1 MPTAIAA
8 HFAIP
13 SPIGRIEPL
22 GRGLINDTFR
32 LESAGRHYVLQRIN
46 GAVFPRPARIMANLQ
61 VLQDHLAEQEP
72 PIPRLPA
79 LIPTAAGNPCLEDE
93 DGGCWRLQEFIQD
106 AVTLERIAD
115 LDQAHQVGAIL
126 GCFHR
131 ATAALPVGRL
141 GVSLP
146 GFHDTPAYLRT
157 LLRRLDRAPTPDPG
171 LLDCLDFVMSRIA
184 LVEVLD
190 RARRSGAIPLRVTH
204 GDPKLD
210 NILFAR
216 DTGRALALIDLDTVQ
231 PGLLLHDI
239 GDCLRSCCNRGGEQS
254 DAPSGAGFDLDIC
267 DGILGG
273 YVASNPDLL
282 CQAEIALIYEGIR
295 LLPFELGLRFLADH
309 LDGDRYFR
317 VTRQGD
323 NLRKAH
329 VQFAL
334 VADIEHQAESIERL
348 VRRHFGSPDRAPGHR
363 QSD

>member
-1 MPTAIAA
+1 MTVCAPAAIA
-8 HFAIP
+8 
-13 SPIGRIEPL
+13 
-22 GRGLINDTFR
+22 
-32 LESAGRHYVLQRIN
+32 
-46 GAVFPRPARIMANLQ
+46 
-61 VLQDHLAEQEP
+61 
-72 PIPRLPA
+72 
-79 LIPTAAGNPCLEDE
+79 
-93 DGGCWRLQEFIQD
+93 
-106 AVTLERIAD
+106 
-115 LDQAHQVGAIL
+115 
-126 GCFHR
+126 
-131 ATAALPVGRL
+131 
-141 GVSLP
+141 
-146 GFHDTPAYLRT
+146 
-157 LLRRLDRAPTPDPG
+157 
-171 LLDCLDFVMSRIA
+171 
-184 LVEVLD
+184 
-190 RARRSGAIPLRVTH
+190 
-204 GDPKLD
+204 
-210 NILFAR
+210 
-216 DTGRALALIDLDTVQ
+216 
-231 PGLLLHDI
+231 
-239 GDCLRSCCNRGGEQS
+239 GGEQS